1 MLALRGLIRRIAGRE
16 PPRKRGL
23 SDGRES
29 LSALINSMTD
39 ALIIFD
45 RDLNYVDLNEE
56 AAKQMGVARGQIIG
70 RNVIELSPTAK
81 PSGRCDKYQ
90 EVLRSGVPCRLEFLI
105 FHAGLRREI
114 SVDVAAFP
122 ISKELLG
129 LRYYDISER
138 VTAQKVLQESE
149 RRLRESQRIARI
161 GSWERNLETNEVIWS
176 DEIYRILGVKPD
188 EVEPSHEWFL
198 ERVHP
203 DDRALLLGETRRLFE
218 EHGSLSVRFRMILP
232 DGSIRVMSTEAELRL
247 DESGKPVSIA
257 GTMQDVTERVRSEEA
272 LRKSEEILRLF
283 MESATDSFAILDQN
297 LNFVDV
303 NRATARLYGIRK
315 EDFVGKNI
323 AELTPETKTSGR
335 YEQYLRVIRTGEP
348 FHTEATISPPGAE
361 REKRLSG
368 TAFRVG
374 AGLGLVAQDVTEQRH
389 AEELLRSAKEEAEL
403 ANRTKSEFLAN
414 MTHELRTPLNAI
426 IGFSQVLER
435 GIGGAVT
442 DKQREYLKDI
452 ERSGDHLLDVI
463 SDILDL
469 SKFELRPKEILDEQ
483 VDLAET
489 ISGSLRLVRD
499 RLDTAGLTL
508 QAQELKA
515 VPLLRGDKRRLKQVL
530 LNLLSNAIK
539 FTNRGGSVTISGKTA
554 EDGSVCL
561 EVTDSGIGMTP
572 SDIEKSLTPF
582 GQVDSGLARNYE
594 GTGLGLPI
602 SKSIMEAHGGKLEIE
617 SEPGEGTTVRLIF
630 PAHRIIRGMLQAG

>member
-572 SDIEKSLTPF
+572 SDIEKSLTQF